1 MVYICWASHALQG
14 RKQKEA
20 IVQTKAK
27 LKKPSK
33 FGLQAVTRLHEVG
46 IVSNRESSRHGE

>member
-14 RKQKEA
+14 RRQKEA
-20 IVQTKAK
+20 IVYTKAK

-33 FGLQAVTRLHEVG
+33 FGLWVETHSHEVG
-46 IVSNRESSRHGE
+46 IVSNRKSACYGE